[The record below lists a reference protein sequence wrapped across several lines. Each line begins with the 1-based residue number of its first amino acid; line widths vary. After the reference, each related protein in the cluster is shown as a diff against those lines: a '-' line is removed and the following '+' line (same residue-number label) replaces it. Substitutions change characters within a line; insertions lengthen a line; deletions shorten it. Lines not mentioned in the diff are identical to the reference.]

1 MVKLGLEDPS
11 DHILTV
17 LSRQEEAKVL
27 GSLGFTAIFM
37 M

>member
-1 MVKLGLEDPS
+1 MVKFGLGDPK

-27 GSLGFTAIFM
+27 GSLGFTAIFIM
-37 M
+37 